1 MTRPEPF
8 EDLGIADAL
17 AQLSFLV
24 QATLARRAGVQ
35 DLSMIQVRLLGV
47 LRDREPTMNQIA
59 SLLGLDK
66 SSVTGLVARA
76 EHRGLV
82 ERSAGATDRRTVTVR
97 LTAEGSALAQE
108 LERDVQARLGGII
121 DRMSARAQGDLV
133 DLVDSAV
140 PHPAAGALDD

>member
-76 EHRGLV
+76 SERGLV
-82 ERSAGATDRRTVTVR
+82 ARKASDRDRRTTHVS
-97 LTAEGSALAQE
+97 LTARGRKLAQQLTRQFE
-108 LERDVQARLGGII
+108 SDVTALTETLTARERATLSSLASQVVAQQAG
-121 DRMSARAQGDLV
+121 
-133 DLVDSAV
+133 
-140 PHPAAGALDD
+140 PDDA